1 VVVVAVVERSSE
13 MKGLDVASSARNIL
27 GHVGTRAVLMPDARD
42 PTPALGSKSAV
53 FIFILTLIAFVT
65 ESELT
70 QVSLTIWRSLVTG

>member
-1 VVVVAVVERSSE
+1 VVVVADVERSSE
-13 MKGLDVASSARNIL
+13 MRGLDDASSARNIFRAR
-27 GHVGTRAVLMPDARD
+27 GHRAALMPDARD

-70 QVSLTIWRSLVTG
+70 QVGLAVWSVVGC